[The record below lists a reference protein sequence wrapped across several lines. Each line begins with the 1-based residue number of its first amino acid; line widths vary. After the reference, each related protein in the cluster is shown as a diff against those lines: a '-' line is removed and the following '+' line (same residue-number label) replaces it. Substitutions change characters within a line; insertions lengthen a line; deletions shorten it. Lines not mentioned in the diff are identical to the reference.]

1 MTRSLSP
8 QLEREVA
15 RTIDAIKSVTKDGV
29 TRPVLQQVMHRLEE
43 LAQMK
48 ELFPRTEFPPPDGP
62 TNILYQI
69 ASDADGR
76 YTLYV
81 SSANRGKETPPHN
94 HATWAAIVAIEGEER
109 NRLYRRTD
117 DRRSNDSVDLEFT
130 HEQVVKVGQPI
141 SLMPDDIHS
150 IHVEREEP
158 TLHLHLYGRR
168 LEDLKA
174 RLQFD
179 MATRTAKRYPPNP
192 NIQ

>member
-1 MTRSLSP
+1 MARSLSP
-8 QLEREVA
+8 RLEREVA
-15 RTIDAIKSVTKDGV
+15 NTIEAVRALTQDGV

-48 ELFPRTEFPPPDGP
+48 ELFPRAEFPPPDGP

-81 SSANRGKETPPHN
+81 SCANRGKQTPPHN
-94 HATWAAIVAIEGEER
+94 HATWAAIAAIEGEER
-109 NRLYRRTD
+109 NRLYRRMD
-117 DRRSNDSVDLEFT
+117 DRSSNDFVDLEFT
-130 HEQVVKVGQPI
+130 HEHVVKPGQPI
-141 SLMPDDIHS
+141 SLMPADIHS

-158 TLHLHLYGRR
+158 AIHLHLYGRR

-179 MATRTAKRYPPNP
+179 MAARTAKHYPPNP
-192 NIQ
+192 NIL